1 MKSIPRA
8 FALIIPIL
16 AMVLSAHT
24 AVIHPAAPEAFRL
37 FAVLTAD
44 AARADEAIKNGIA
57 DQADGGRNVTTDAA
71 ARLEDERPREAAA
84 ANDGAAQVA
93 DTGKPD
99 TENTLPA
106 DRKKLVEQI
115 DRSLER
121 GVRYLTDH
129 QSRDGAWRSETYGC
143 FKEGPELTPYVLS
156 CVYFIP
162 QGGDKTKSSYEKGVG
177 YLLSLVNEDGT
188 LNTGPQGFMFPVH
201 TSAMASRVVVLAS
214 KDPAHLRAQA
224 AYLKYLRARRL
235 SGDLGWSPEDRE
247 FGGWGFSLSIP
258 RKPEKADERPMFCES
273 NLSATIFGVAAL
285 RSAKVPDS
293 DPIYGE
299 ILAFVKKCQNYSDGP
314 VGADGAFDDGGF
326 IFIPDDDIQN
336 KAGIAGTDRLGRKRY
351 HSYGSMTADG
361 LRALLRCG
369 LPKDDGRVKAALKW
383 LEWNFSTSMN
393 PGIFNKDRE
402 ELRNSYYYYYLWA
415 VAHAFQ
421 AMDKKEIMTKYG
433 KVFWPEALSREI
445 LSRQRDDG
453 TWINRYTDAK
463 EDDPLVSVPW
473 AVSTLAICRQ
483 MMTGEDRTLFP
494 RVPYPGETKQPY
506 H

>member
-16 AMVLSAHT
+16 AMVLSLKT
-24 AVIHPAAPEAFRL
+24 AVIRPADPEAFRL
-37 FAVLTAD
+37 FAALSAD
-44 AARADEAIKNGIA
+44 AAWADEAAKTGTA
-57 DQADGGRNVTTDAA
+57 DQADEWRNVTTDTAA
-71 ARLEDERPREAAA
+71 QLEDTQSREAAA
-84 ANDGAAQVA
+84 AKDRATQVA

-99 TENTLPA
+99 KANALPA

-129 QSRDGAWRSETYGC
+129 QSQDGAWRSETYGC

-156 CVYFIP
+156 CLYFTP
-162 QGGDKTKSSYEKGVG
+162 QGGDKVKSSYEKGVG

-188 LNTGPQGFMFPVH
+188 LKTGAQGFMFPVH
-201 TSAMASRVVVLAS
+201 TSAMACRVVVLSS
-214 KDPAHLRAQA
+214 KDPAHMRAQA
-224 AYLKYLRARRL
+224 AYLKYLRDRRL
-235 SGDLGWSPEDRE
+235 SGDLGWSADDRE
-247 FGGWGFSLSIP
+247 FGGWGFSLALP

-293 DPIYGE
+293 DPIYRE
-299 ILAFVKKCQNYSDGP
+299 ILTFIKKCQNYSDDPAGEDP
-314 VGADGAFDDGGF
+314 AFDDGGF

-336 KAGIAGTDRLGRKRY
+336 KAGTAGTDRLGRKRY
-351 HSYGSMTADG
+351 HSYGSITADG
-361 LRALLRCG
+361 MRALLRCG
-369 LPKDDGRVKAALKW
+369 LPRNDRRVEASLKW

-393 PGIFNKDRE
+393 PGTFNNDRE

-421 AMDKKEIMTKYG
+421 AVDKKEIITKYG
-433 KVFWPEALSREI
+433 KVSWPEALAEEV
-445 LSRQRDDG
+445 LSRQREDG
-453 TWINRYTDAK
+453 TWTNRYTDAK

-473 AVSTLAICRQ
+473 AVSALAICRQ
-483 MMTGEDRTLFP
+483 MITGEDMTIFP
-494 RVPYPGETKQPY
+494 RVPYPREVK
-506 H
+506 